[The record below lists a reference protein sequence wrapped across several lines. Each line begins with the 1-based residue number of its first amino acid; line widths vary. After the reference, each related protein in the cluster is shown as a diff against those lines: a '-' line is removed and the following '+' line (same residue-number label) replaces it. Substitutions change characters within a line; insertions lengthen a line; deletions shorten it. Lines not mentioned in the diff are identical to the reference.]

1 MGFISIHDTH
11 KLPYFNATITAKTKQ
26 SGNTSPLK
34 FKTCLDGTEL
44 GYTVYTNARG
54 YLCDHD
60 GNLYTDGICVSED
73 AYITATMPDGA
84 STSWVVRYE
93 SDITVNNGML
103 LGRTVTDSERQS
115 LTGKTFVMVEGVWRI
130 LLHSANTSDDRTLP
144 LGDLDEVPA
153 FNEWKEV
160 QEVVRFNSNFT
171 SYDIGEYAKSL
182 IIQWEGSHTAFPVP
196 VDLTIGYQHANN
208 RSRYAQQVMVYNDT
222 DVRVTLRDK
231 RSGDI
236 ICSINPKDTADIGLF
251 FRESTQYGNW
261 LPLDDNLMMRANDHT
276 YYINNTGSIINITD
290 RTPDVMFI
298 KVDPNATPNSI
309 TFSDSMTSV
318 TLTPHQTQ
326 LRLSRRI
333 KVWWQGTGCLLVKQ
347 GSGEK
352 FLVKPY
358 SCAEMYVDAVAK
370 DITPLNNYLP
380 PLYDGSGVIAFTVAT
395 NVTVNVPRRCDR
407 LHLTTSQLNTN
418 HYSTLV
424 MRGDVSQRITL
435 TVTNDTDNPIGYAVT
450 TSSASNAAFWVLV
463 TPHSSYN
470 CVIQNDYGMLTCP
483 TASPNGV
490 ITEEAVPKSGGNNW
504 WFVRYPSGIYGGD
517 KYPVNCS
524 PWHWAQ
530 VLNYS
535 IGRGEN
541 DDDDVGLMLPIPKGA
556 TIKGLTLL
564 VKNYKKDPG
573 NPDIRV
579 SLHTYN
585 HNISDDTSGTFDLPY
600 DSAGTTLANMYR
612 FNPGAAPENGPISIG
627 EPGVI

>member
-34 FKTCLDGTEL
+34 FKSCLDGTEL
-44 GYTVYTNARG
+44 GYTIYTNARG

-60 GNLYTDGICVSED
+60 GNLYTDSVCVGED

-84 STSWVVRYE
+84 STSWIVRYE
-93 SDITVNNGML
+93 SDITVNDGML

-115 LTGKTFVMVEGVWRI
+115 LTGKTFVKVEGVWRI
-130 LLHSANTSDDRTLP
+130 LLHSANTDKDRTLP
-144 LGDLDEVPA
+144 LGDLDEVPPI
-153 FNEWKEV
+153 NEWKEV
-160 QEVVRFNSNFT
+160 QEVVRFNLSFT

-182 IIQWEGSHTAFPVP
+182 VIQWDGSLPTYPAVKT
-196 VDLTIGYQHANN
+196 LTLGYENANN
-208 RSRYAQQVMVYNDT
+208 RKRYAQQVMVYNDT
-222 DVRVTLRDK
+222 DMRVTLRDK
-231 RSGDI
+231 KSGNI
-236 ICSINPKDTADIGLF
+236 ICSINPKATTDIGLF
-251 FRESTQYGNW
+251 FVESSEYGSW
-261 LPLDDNLMMRANDHT
+261 LALDDILMMKANDHT
-276 YYINNTGSIINITD
+276 HYINNTGSSIVITD

-298 KVDPNATPNSI
+298 RVNPNATPNSI
-309 TFSDSMTSV
+309 TFTDSMTTV

-347 GSGEK
+347 GTDEK

-370 DITPLNNYLP
+370 AITPLSNYLP
-380 PLYDGSGVIAFTVAT
+380 PLYDGSGMIEFTAAT
-395 NVTVNVPRRCDR
+395 NVAVNVPRRCDR

-424 MRGDVSQRITL
+424 MRTDVSQRVTL
-435 TVTNDTDNPIGYAVT
+435 TITNNTSKPIGYAVT

-463 TPHSSYN
+463 TPNSSYS
-470 CVIQNDYGMLTCP
+470 CVIQNDYGILTCP

-490 ITEEAVPKSGGNNW
+490 ITEEAVPKASGTNW
-504 WFVRYPSGIYGGD
+504 WFVRYPSGIYGGE

-530 VLNYS
+530 VLGYN
-535 IGRGEN
+535 IGRGDN
-541 DDDDVGLMLPIPKGA
+541 DDDDIGLMLPIPKGA
-556 TIKGLTLL
+556 TIKDLTLL
-564 VKNYKKDPG
+564 VKNYQKDVG
-573 NPDIRV
+573 KPDIRV
-579 SLHTYN
+579 SLHTYD
-585 HNISDDTSGTFDLPY
+585 HNVDNVSGTFDLPT
-600 DSAGTTLANMYR
+600 DSAGITLANMYR
-612 FNPGAAPENGPISIG
+612 FNPGSAPENGPITIG
-627 EPGVI
+627 EPGIV

>member
-1 MGFISIHDTH
+1 MSKYLSIHDTH

-60 GNLYTDGICVSED
+60 GNLYTDSVCVGED

-84 STSWVVRYE
+84 STSWIVRYE
-93 SDITVNNGML
+93 SDITVNDGML

-115 LTGKTFVMVEGVWRI
+115 LTGKTFVKVEGVWRI
-130 LLHSANTSDDRTLP
+130 LLHSANTPDNRTLP

-160 QEVVRFNSNFT
+160 QEVVRFNPSFT

-182 IIQWEGSHTAFPVP
+182 VVQWDGSLPTYPAVIT
-196 VDLTIGYQHANN
+196 LTLGYENANN
-208 RSRYAQQVMVYNDT
+208 RKRYAQQVMVYNDT
-222 DVRVTLRDK
+222 DARVTLKDK
-231 RSGDI
+231 KSSSI
-236 ICSINPKDTADIGLF
+236 ICSINPKATTDIGLF
-251 FRESTQYGNW
+251 FIESSEYGNW
-261 LPLDDNLMMRANDHT
+261 LSLDDNLMMRANDHT
-276 YYINNTGSIINITD
+276 HYINNTGSSIVITD

-298 KVDPNATPNSI
+298 RVNPNATPNSI
-309 TFSDSMTSV
+309 TFTDSMTSV
-318 TLTPHQTQ
+318 TLTPDQTQ

-347 GSGEK
+347 GTEEK
-352 FLVKPY
+352 FLIKPY
-358 SCAEMYVDAVAK
+358 SCAEMYVDAVMK
-370 DITPLNNYLP
+370 DITPLSNYLP
-380 PLYDGSGVIAFTVAT
+380 PLYDGSGVIAFTAAT
-395 NVTVNVPRRCDR
+395 NVAVNVPRRCDR

-424 MRGDVSQRITL
+424 MRTDVSQRVTL
-435 TVTNDTDNPIGYAVT
+435 TVTNNTDKPIGYAVT
-450 TSSASNAAFWVLV
+450 TTSASNAIFWVLV
-463 TPHSSYN
+463 TPHSSYS
-470 CVIQNDYGMLTCP
+470 CVIQNDYGILTCP

-490 ITEEAVPKSGGNNW
+490 ITEEAVPKASGTNW

-517 KYPVNCS
+517 RYPVNCS

-530 VLNYS
+530 VLGYN
-535 IGRGEN
+535 IGRGGN
-541 DDDDVGLMLPIPKGA
+541 DDDDIGLMLPIPKGA

-564 VKNYKKDPG
+564 VKNYQKDVG
-573 NPDIRV
+573 RPDIRV
-579 SLHTYN
+579 SLHTYT
-585 HNISDDTSGTFDLPY
+585 HNVNDTSGTFDLPT
-600 DSAGTTLANMYR
+600 DSAGITLANMYR
-612 FNPGAAPENGPISIG
+612 FNPGAAPENGPITIG
-627 EPGVI
+627 EPGVV